1 MSVWGGG
8 KTCIFVKGGG
18 ISQVCIGV
26 GGRPAIFDQ
35 SSIKVFEIL
44 IFSEKGVVVAVKFR
58 PEVFRD
64 SRNWVDACS
73 ARRRSVD
80 IFGGWGLFLI
90 ELE

>member
-1 MSVWGGG
+1 M
-8 KTCIFVKGGG
+8 
-18 ISQVCIGV
+18 GV

-35 SSIKVFEIL
+35 SSINVFEIL

-73 ARRRSVD
+73 ASRRCVN
-80 IFGGWGLFLI
+80 IFFWGVGTF
-90 ELE
+90 